1 MIEALAKKADV
12 VEGLF
17 DRRVR
22 DPMAAFDGAD
32 ANWQQRRRHGAEK
45 FKGSFEIAWELGH

>member
-1 MIEALAKKADV
+1 MEALAKKADV

-17 DRRVR
+17 DLQVR

-32 ANWQQRRRHGAEK
+32 ANWHKRRYQAADK
-45 FKGSFEIAWELGH
+45 FKGSFELAWELGH